1 MKTKKLFLLAAALVL
16 AILTLASCGP
26 AAATNAPTVE
36 PTALST
42 FTSTAEATAAA
53 TDTPTVEPTA
63 LPTITSTAEAT
74 PVSTITAT
82 AIAQASGVGS
92 FPSGKFVDVDYEAS
106 WFVFT
111 EDGRW
116 SHWLD
121 GFRSA
126 SGTYRVE
133 GNTYFQLTLNPN
145 PNGCPP
151 TSFKFSFDG
160 TLLEFQLTE
169 ESSNDACPDRT
180 GWYENKTYIL
190 SP

>member
-26 AAATNAPTVE
+26 AAAMNAPTVQ
-36 PTALST
+36 PPALST

-63 LPTITSTAEAT
+63 LPTITSTA
-74 PVSTITAT
+74 T

-92 FPSGKFVDVDYEAS
+92 FPSGKFVDVDDKTS

-133 GNTYFQLTLNPN
+133 GNTYFQLAVSPN
-145 PNGCPP
+145 RNGCPP

-160 TLLEFQLTE
+160 TYLEFQLTE
-169 ESSNDACPDRT
+169 ESSHDPCPDRT
-180 GWYENKTYIL
+180 VLYNNKTYIL